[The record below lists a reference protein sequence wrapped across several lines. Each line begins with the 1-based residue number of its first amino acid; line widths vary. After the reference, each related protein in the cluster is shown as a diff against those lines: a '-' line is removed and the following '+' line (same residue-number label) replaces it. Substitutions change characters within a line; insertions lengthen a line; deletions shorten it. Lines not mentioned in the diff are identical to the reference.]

1 MEKALVRIS
10 FFHSVKNIDFQLPKG
25 RVYNY
30 NIGEVTNMGIRDEYN
45 FEYLV
50 NESERLILEE
60 LERQLGAPENSAVCH
75 CEDCVLDM
83 AALALNS
90 VRPLYRVSLMGTLY
104 ASALEGSPEAEEAK
118 AAVSRSVKKIAANPS
133 HGD

>member
-1 MEKALVRIS
+1 
-10 FFHSVKNIDFQLPKG
+10 
-25 RVYNY
+25 
-30 NIGEVTNMGIRDEYN
+30 MGIRDEYN

-50 NESERLILEE
+50 NESERLVLEE
-60 LERQLGAPENSAVCH
+60 LERQLGEADNDAVCR

-90 VRPLYRVSLMGTLY
+90 VRPLYRVSLLGTLY

-118 AAVSRSVKKIAANPS
+118 AAVARSIKKIADNPS
-133 HGD
+133 HGE

>member
-1 MEKALVRIS
+1 
-10 FFHSVKNIDFQLPKG
+10 
-25 RVYNY
+25 
-30 NIGEVTNMGIRDEYN
+30 MGIRDEYN

-50 NESERLILEE
+50 NESERLVLEE
-60 LERQLGAPENSAVCH
+60 LERQLAEEEHAEICQ

-104 ASALEGSPEAEEAK
+104 ASALAGSPEAEEAK
-118 AAVSRSVKKIAANPS
+118 AAVSRSIKKIAANPS
-133 HGD
+133 HSD